1 MSNGEEQKEK
11 EFRLE
16 DLPGVGPKTVQKL
29 KDHGFDS
36 LAAIAVSNPIQLS
49 EITGLSETMAQKIIN
64 AARDILGFDFVTA
77 LEVFETRR
85 QLERITTGSKALDSL
100 LGGGVEVRAITEAY
114 GPFGSGKTQLGFQL
128 CVNVQLPKEKGGL
141 EGQAIFIDTENTFR
155 PERIVQMAEAK
166 GLDPTEA
173 LKNIFVARALS
184 TDHQMLLVKKIPDI
198 VKKYNLNLRL
208 IIVDSLTS
216 LFRAEYLGRGMLA
229 ERQQKLNEHIHDL
242 LRMAELYNAAV
253 YVTNQVMAKPDVFF
267 GDPTA
272 PIGGHILAHASTYR
286 IYLRKGKGEKRI
298 ARIVDSPNLPER
310 EVVFAI
316 TDRGIEDI

>member
-1 MSNGEEQKEK
+1 MENGEEKKEY
-11 EFRLE
+11 RLE

-29 KDHGFDS
+29 RDSGYDS
-36 LAAIAVSNPIQLS
+36 LAAIAISNPIQLA
-49 EITGLSETMAQKIIN
+49 EVTGLSETMAQKIIN
-64 AARDILGFDFVTA
+64 AARDMLGFDFVTA
-77 LEVFETRR
+77 LDIFETR
-85 QLERITTGSKALDSL
+85 QKIERITTGSRALNNL

-114 GPFGSGKTQLGFQL
+114 GPYGSGKTQLGFQL
-128 CVNVQLPKEKGGL
+128 CVNVQLPKDKGGL

-166 GLDPTEA
+166 GLDPNET

-184 TDHQMLLVKKIPDI
+184 SDHQMLLVKKIPEI
-198 VKKYNLNLRL
+198 VKKYDLNLRL
-208 IIVDSLTS
+208 IVVDSLTS

-316 TDRGIEDI
+316 TDKGIEDI

>member
-1 MSNGEEQKEK
+1 MEEEKK

-16 DLPGVGPKTVQKL
+16 DLPGVGPKTLQKL
-29 KDHGFDS
+29 KDSGYDS

-64 AARDILGFDFVTA
+64 AAREMLGFDFVTA
-77 LEVFETRR
+77 LEVFESRK
-85 QLERITTGSKALDSL
+85 EIEKITTGSKALDSL

-114 GPFGSGKTQLGFQL
+114 GPYGSGKTQLGFQL

-155 PERIVQMAEAK
+155 PERVAMMAEAK
-166 GLDPTEA
+166 GLDPKEV

-184 TDHQMLLVKKIPDI
+184 TDHQMLLVKKIPEI
-198 VKKYNLNLRL
+198 VKRYNLNLRL
-208 IIVDSLTS
+208 IVVDSLTS

-267 GDPTA
+267 GDATA
-272 PIGGHILAHASTYR
+272 PIGGHILGHASTYR
-286 IYLRKGKGEKRI
+286 VYLRKGKGEKRI